1 MVHSFET
8 LSIETRYDSDWEVTG
23 EPVSLIVTDY
33 MGKEVAHIIFS
44 PEDAEQVA
52 ESLQQAAD
60 VAKRVCTGMGKDLGG
75 DV

>member
-1 MVHSFET
+1 MIHSFET

-33 MGKEVAHIIFS
+33 MGEKVARIIFS

-52 ESLQQAAD
+52 EGLRQAAD
-60 VAKRVCTGMGKDLGG
+60 FAKQMRAARKDLGG